1 MQGRGVDVLGA
12 GEVGGP
18 AGIAVHDDARSF
30 RWQGR
35 QPRVAGGDDPPGGGE
50 REGDTAAAL
59 ASDLVG
65 DLSARRAQVTG
76 STSRAI
82 TAVMRWPNC
91 SAT

>member
-1 MQGRGVDVLGA
+1 M
-12 GEVGGP
+12 
-18 AGIAVHDDARSF
+18 
-30 RWQGR
+30 
-35 QPRVAGGDDPPGGGE
+35 AGGDDPPGGGE